1 MKLGFI
7 DTPIL
12 WFQNAKYVM
21 PLCIIVALWMS
32 LGTAFLSFI
41 AGLQGINKSL
51 YEAGAIDG
59 VRNRWQELWFITL
72 PSMKE
77 HLMFAAVMSI
87 TGSFGMGAVIT
98 SLVGFPS
105 PNYSAHTIVHHLEDY
120 GNTRFEMGYAS
131 AIATLLFLLMVGA
144 NQLVQKLLRKVGT

>member
-1 MKLGFI
+1 
-7 DTPIL
+7 
-12 WFQNAKYVM
+12 
-21 PLCIIVALWMS
+21 
-32 LGTAFLSFI
+32 
-41 AGLQGINKSL
+41 
-51 YEAGAIDG
+51 
-59 VRNRWQELWFITL
+59 
-72 PSMKE
+72 MKE